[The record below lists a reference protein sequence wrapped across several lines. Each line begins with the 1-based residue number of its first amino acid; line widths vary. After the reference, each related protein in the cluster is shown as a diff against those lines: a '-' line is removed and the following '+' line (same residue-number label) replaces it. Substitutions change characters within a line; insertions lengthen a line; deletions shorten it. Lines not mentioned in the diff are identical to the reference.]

1 MRHSCSR
8 GYAWLCALA
17 AGFTAL
23 CAAEPGAAAPIHYH
37 LIKSVTLGGEGG
49 WDYITVD
56 PETRRLY
63 ITRGTH
69 VIVVDDRTGAVVGD
83 IGDLK
88 GIHGVAFLG
97 DHGYVTNGGAN
108 TVVVFDRHSLKKL
121 GEITAGMRPDGI
133 LADEASGRV
142 FAFNGGS
149 GDATAIDAA
158 SGTVAGTVALGGK
171 PEAAS
176 VDDSDTV
183 FVNIED
189 KSEIAAFNA
198 KTLAL
203 ERRWP
208 LAPCE
213 SPSGQAIDVKH
224 HRLFSGCENSI
235 IAVSDTNTGKVVTTI
250 PIGRGV
256 DSNRFD
262 PSDDLVFSSNGF
274 AGTLTVAREVTPD
287 RYEVLENVPTAM
299 SARTMELDP
308 TTHRVYTVAAEVKFG
323 PPPAPGQR
331 RVRPTIVPGT
341 FRLLILGR

>member
-1 MRHSCSR
+1 MRDSR
-8 GYAWLCALA
+8 PIGYAWLCALA
-17 AGFTAL
+17 AGLAAL
-23 CAAEPGAAAPIHYH
+23 CAADSGTAATAHYH

-69 VIVVDDRTGAVVGD
+69 VMVVDDRTGAVVGD
-83 IGDLK
+83 IGGLE

-97 DHGYVTNGGAN
+97 DRGYVTDGGADS
-108 TVVVFDRHSLKKL
+108 VVVFDRHSLRKL
-121 GEITAGMRPDGI
+121 GEIRAGTRPDGI
-133 LADEASGRV
+133 LADEPAGRV
-142 FAFNGGS
+142 FAFNGRS
-149 GDATAIDAA
+149 DDATAIDAA

-171 PEAAS
+171 PEAATM
-176 VDDSDTV
+176 DDSGTI

-198 KTLAL
+198 KTLAV

-235 IAVSDTNTGKVVTTI
+235 IAVSDTRSGKVVATI

-262 PSDDLVFSSNGF
+262 PSDDLVFSSNGVS
-274 AGTLTVAREVTPD
+274 GTLTVAREVTPD
-287 RYEVLENVPTAM
+287 RYEVLQNVPTAV

-308 TTHRVYTVAAEVKFG
+308 TTRRVYTVAADVKFG
-323 PPPAPGQR
+323 QPTPGQR
-331 RVRPTIVPGT
+331 RPRPTIMPGT